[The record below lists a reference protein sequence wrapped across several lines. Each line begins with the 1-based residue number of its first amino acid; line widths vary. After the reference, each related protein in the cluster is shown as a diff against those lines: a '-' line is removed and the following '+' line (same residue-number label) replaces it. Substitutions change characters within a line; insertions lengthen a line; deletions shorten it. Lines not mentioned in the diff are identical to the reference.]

1 MSEINLEAAC
11 QLFETQVTLQYQNRL
26 KLQDTIEERHGLHG
40 THLNI
45 PMSDLVEMNQ
55 THFSPTDINVT
66 PVNETN
72 IQVPTTKQIKDYMEV
87 RNPELVISNVL
98 RLREVNKDRFIRA
111 IHDAG
116 LFNQG
121 GRSAGNI
128 FKHLFKNSTEKA
140 VLLKSVKKN
149 G

>member
-26 KLQDTIEERHGLHG
+26 KLQDTIEERHGLRG

-55 THFSPTDINVT
+55 TNFSTTDIFVT

-72 IQVPTTKQIKDYMEV
+72 IQVP
-87 RNPELVISNVL
+87 
-98 RLREVNKDRFIRA
+98 
-111 IHDAG
+111 
-116 LFNQG
+116 
-121 GRSAGNI
+121 
-128 FKHLFKNSTEKA
+128 
-140 VLLKSVKKN
+140 
-149 G
+149 